1 MIALGQ
7 LAKGGDINKL
17 IYPDIRK
24 EALARIG
31 IDAVDIAGLD
41 PAIHLLHENIVRRD
55 GPRVKPA
62 GDPIEWEGLGFR
74 SDAAWVR

>member
-7 LAKGGDINKL
+7 LARGGDINKL

-31 IDAVDIAGLD
+31 
-41 PAIHLLHENIVRRD
+41 H
-55 GPRVKPA
+55 
-62 GDPIEWEGLGFR
+62 
-74 SDAAWVR
+74 